1 MRPNVSIGEARALA
15 TLAFARAAEISGI
28 DVLDDRALI
37 DEYVKHR
44 ANVTA
49 PKDFYDFQSRVVNG
63 LTGQARRSLERY
75 LDDPGVNQGTPTA
88 SISSV
93 TARGQQ
99 ILGFARGCEIGG
111 LSGGPEA
118 EALKHEY
125 QQLRGDLSKA
135 ERADLDA
142 FLKKHASPEAWA
154 AMRS

>member
-15 TLAFARAAEISGI
+15 TLAFARAVEISGI
-28 DVLDDRALI
+28 DVVDDRALV

-44 ANVTA
+44 ESVKA
-49 PKDFYDFQSRVVNG
+49 PKDYYDFQSHVVSG
-63 LTGQARRSLERY
+63 LTGLARLSLGRY
-75 LDDPGVNQGTPTA
+75 LDEPGMSRGTPSA
-88 SISSV
+88 SVSGV

-111 LSGGPEA
+111 LNGQLEA
-118 EALKHEY
+118 PALRKEY
-125 QQLRGDLSKA
+125 QRLRSDLTDA
-135 ERADLDA
+135 ERTELDA